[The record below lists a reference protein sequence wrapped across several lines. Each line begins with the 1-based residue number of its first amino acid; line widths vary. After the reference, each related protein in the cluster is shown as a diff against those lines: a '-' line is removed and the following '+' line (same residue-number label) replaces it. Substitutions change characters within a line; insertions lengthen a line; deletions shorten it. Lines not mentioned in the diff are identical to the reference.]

1 MDKDKGYEAVQQAR
15 NYYAALRAELY
26 EKIPAEDRQGHFLR
40 LFELADL
47 TASALDAA
55 EEELKPAE

>member
-15 NYYAALRAELY
+15 TYHAALRAELY
-26 EKIPAEDRQGHFLR
+26 EKIPPEDRQGRFLR

-55 EEELKPAE
+55 EKELK